1 MMPDSTS
8 DDCAVIDSSSWPNRK
23 FSTTKARISVSS
35 GSVMRYL
42 PGEIVDETVGEK
54 LCREHR
60 DDRHVVARA
69 RHLSPRRLG
78 EPARNATGR
87 ASCRERVCQYVS
99 ISVVAGSFKKKKPKS
114 IETKN

>member
-1 MMPDSTS
+1 MCATISASPIESMMPDSTS

-42 PGEIVDETVGEK
+42 PGEIVDEPVGEE

-60 DDRHVVARA
+60 DARHVVPRA
-69 RHLSPRRLG
+69 GHLSLRRLCEQAG
-78 EPARNATGR
+78 HGAR
-87 ASCRERVCQYVS
+87 
-99 ISVVAGSFKKKKPKS
+99 
-114 IETKN
+114 IEH